1 MNIHT
6 RFKKLRGDQGLTQQK
21 FADKIKSARGTISA
35 IESGS
40 SSPGNRLLADV
51 CETFNVNKDWLE
63 YGEGEMYIKNYQDD
77 ELAFL
82 LGRFAA
88 DNDGFKKRFIT
99 SMLKLDDEGWKVIEN
114 LIDDMAKKKTE

>member
-1 MNIHT
+1 MNIHN
-6 RFKKLRGDQGLTQQK
+6 RFKKLRDDQNLTQQK

-40 SSPGNRLLADV
+40 SYPGSRLITDV
-51 CETFNVNKDWLE
+51 CEIFNVNREWLE
-63 YGEGEMYIKNYQDD
+63 HGSGEMYIKNYQDD

-88 DNDGFKKRFIT
+88 DNDNFKKRFIT

-114 LIDDMAKKKTE
+114 LIDDMAKKKR